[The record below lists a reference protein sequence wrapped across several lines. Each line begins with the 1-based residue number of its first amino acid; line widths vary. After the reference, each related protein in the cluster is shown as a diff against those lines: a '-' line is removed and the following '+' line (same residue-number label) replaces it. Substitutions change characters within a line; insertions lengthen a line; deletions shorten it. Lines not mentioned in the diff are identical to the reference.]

1 MICLRY
7 EKHCIESV
15 KREQE
20 LIYIYTYHK
29 KSNGKNNQLYGHKLY
44 SAITLF
50 LGDGWQGRAEG
61 LEISDK
67 LIGELLIKEQEF
79 LLNSAFNNYL

>member
-1 MICLRY
+1 MRKVM
-7 EKHCIESV
+7 EKTINS
-15 KREQE
+15 
-20 LIYIYTYHK
+20 
-29 KSNGKNNQLYGHKLY
+29 GHKLY

-67 LIGELLIKEQEF
+67 SIGELLIKEQEY
-79 LLNSAFNNYL
+79 LMNSAFNNYL